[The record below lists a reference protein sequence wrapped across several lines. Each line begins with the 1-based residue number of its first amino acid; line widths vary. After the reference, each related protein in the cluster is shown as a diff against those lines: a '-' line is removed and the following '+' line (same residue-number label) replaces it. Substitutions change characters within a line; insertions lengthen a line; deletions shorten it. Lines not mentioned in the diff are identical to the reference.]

1 MMVDAL
7 PPHLIMVQRQ
17 IEADVL
23 NDDRCSPSSYH
34 NCSGGDGSRCSTTIG
49 GCCFSGDHHYHLSA
63 GIFIIFTLFNI
74 DIYRW
79 RVLTKKKPLPGF
91 SLMISVWMSQQKLVH
106 CVVCNCTSINL
117 SSCKKDLAVQRGGKI
132 SRGYFHFLNGTFNF
146 QLIFKMFYLS
156 KKNFRPKR
164 FSVIF
169 KLKWTMLLSTW
180 PS

>member
-1 MMVDAL
+1 MSWMMTDAL
-7 PPHLIMVQRQ
+7 LPLIMIVQVAMARGVQ
-17 IEADVL
+17 QRMVAVVSQVITIIISQPAFSL
-23 NDDRCSPSSYH
+23 F
-34 NCSGGDGSRCSTTIG
+34 SR
-49 GCCFSGDHHYHLSA
+49 F
-63 GIFIIFTLFNI
+63 FNI